1 MRRKIER
8 EIAMQLILQ
17 MLIHND
23 YSDEMISKLL
33 HTISEDNE
41 QLPYIKNI
49 LLRFTQNR
57 QTIDSLIEENSSDW
71 KLNRMA
77 RVDLAILRVA
87 VTEILYFDDI
97 PESVSINEAVE
108 IAKKFSTEES
118 GSFINGILGSIVEKK

>member
-1 MRRKIER
+1 MRRKTAR
-8 EIAMQLILQ
+8 EIAMQLIFQ
-17 MLIHND
+17 MLIQDD
-23 YSDEMISKLL
+23 YSNEMIAKLL
-33 HTISEDNE
+33 QKISEENE
-41 QLPYIKNI
+41 QLSYIKNI
-49 LLRFTQNR
+49 VLRFTQNM
-57 QTIDSLIEENSSDW
+57 QEIDSLIEENSPDW

-77 RVDLAILRVA
+77 KVDLAILRVA